1 MDRSR
6 SEPRGAQQ
14 MRRSSN
20 PFPDTGFAHL
30 RRTGAQTHVAG
41 LLLLA
46 AAVLLTLCAQLV
58 FARKPQPPRPAPQQ
72 AQDTPV
78 PASSPFVDVHTH
90 LDPTDID
97 ASVRIA
103 LQMKKQENA
112 ARIFFL
118 ASPSVFSMDPK
129 DRFDSELLLAAI
141 KKYPGE
147 FGVLGGGGTLNA
159 MIQQAVET
167 GDAGPAVQ
175 NKFKLRAEE
184 IILQG
189 ALGFGEMTAEHFP
202 TSTPYQYAP
211 ADHPLFLTLA
221 DIAAEHNVPIDLHME
236 AVPQDMPL
244 PSHLKSPP
252 NPPRLHANIAAFE
265 RLLAHNPRA
274 KIVWDHA
281 GWDNTG
287 FRTPELCRRLLQAH
301 ANLYMEL
308 KLDAQDTE
316 MNPPLVNGATGP
328 LKPDWLKLLQDF
340 PDRFIIGSDQHYPM
354 PKQAGTQRWQEI
366 VLLFN
371 QLPPDLRRKIG
382 TENAARIYNLKS
394 K

>member
-1 MDRSR
+1 
-6 SEPRGAQQ
+6 
-14 MRRSSN
+14 MRRSSSR
-20 PFPDTGFAHL
+20 FPKGRFAGH
-30 RRTGAQTHVAG
+30 RRIAAKSSAAR

-46 AAVLLTLCAQLV
+46 AALFLTLCAQLV
-58 FARKPQPPRPAPQQ
+58 FARKPQPPRPVPPQAPPQS
-72 AQDTPV
+72 QDTPV

-90 LDPTDID
+90 LDPTDIN
-97 ASVRIA
+97 ASVQIA
-103 LQMKKQENA
+103 LEMKKKENA
-112 ARIFFL
+112 AKIFFL
-118 ASPSVFSMDPK
+118 ASPSVFSMAPK

-159 MIQQAVET
+159 IIQQAVES

-175 NKFKLRAEE
+175 AKFKQRAEE

-211 ADHPLFLTLA
+211 ADHPLFLMLA

-252 NPPRLHANIAAFE
+252 NPPRLHANIANFE

-274 KIVWDHA
+274 KIIWDHA

-287 FRTPELCRRLLQAH
+287 YRTPELCRRLLQAH

-316 MNPPLVNGATGP
+316 MNPPLANGATGP

>member
-1 MDRSR
+1 MRKPLDRSFTR
-6 SEPRGAQQ
+6 LLHLDRKAPAATLVLL
-14 MRRSSN
+14 RSS
-20 PFPDTGFAHL
+20 A
-30 RRTGAQTHVAG
+30 
-41 LLLLA
+41 LLM
-46 AAVLLTLCAQLV
+46 LCAHFV
-58 FARKPQPPRPAPQQ
+58 FARQQPPASPGGQQ
-72 AQDTPV
+72 LVHAV
-78 PASSPFVDVHTH
+78 PAVTPFIDVHAH
-90 LDPTDID
+90 LDPTDIN
-97 ASVRIA
+97 ASIQIA
-103 LQMKKQENA
+103 LQAMPKENA

-118 ASPSVFSMDPK
+118 ASPSTFSMNAK
-129 DRFDSELLLAAI
+129 DRFDSELLLSAT
-141 KKYPGE
+141 KKYRDKL
-147 FGVLGGGGTLNA
+147 GVLGGGGTLNA
-159 MIQQAVET
+159 MIQKAVET
-167 GDAGPAVQ
+167 GDAGPQVQ
-175 NKFKLRAEE
+175 KEFKERAED
-184 IILQG
+184 IIRQG

-211 ADHPLFLTLA
+211 ADHPLFLILA

-252 NPPRLHANIAAFE
+252 NPAHLHANIAAFE

-274 KIVWDHA
+274 KIIWDHA

-287 FRTPELCRRLLQAH
+287 YRTPELCRRLLQAH

-308 KLDAQDTE
+308 KLDALDVE

-328 LKPDWLKLLQDF
+328 LKPEWLKLLQDF

-354 PKQAGTQRWQEI
+354 PEQAGPQRWQEI

-382 TENAARIYNLKS
+382 TENAVRIYNLK
-394 K
+394 